1 MQTYLDCCPWF
12 LRQALEAARL
22 AGGGEAQQYRVLSEV
37 AGEMRQFKLDS
48 TPPEMAHRIHRTTRQ
63 TAHNHDPYRKA
74 KQAST
79 RQALALYPGLKALEA
94 QAKCPVIAQDLGV
107 PVKSSILQQ
116 ERATPTQ
123 GASEVVRRQSARQP
137 AGVS

>member
-1 MQTYLDCCPWF
+1 MNTYLDCYPCF

-22 AGGGEAQQYRVLSEV
+22 AGAGEAQQYRVLVEV

-48 TPPEMAHRIHRTTRQ
+48 APPEMAHRIHRITRR

-79 RQALALYPGLKALEA
+79 RKALPVYPGLKALVA

-107 PVKSSILQQ
+107 PVKSVMLKQ
-116 ERATPTQ
+116 ERATLTP
-123 GASEVVRRQSARQP
+123 G
-137 AGVS
+137 GK